1 MIQYK
6 ICLLLTI
13 EIALSSDLLLLKCQN
28 KQYECLPT
36 IAGLGGGQEG
46 PSLKSRDG
54 GKSIKI
60 SKLPLRE
67 RLKFITP
74 LAVRVT

>member
-13 EIALSSDLLLLKCQN
+13 EIALGSDLLLLKCQN

-36 IAGLGGGQEG
+36 IAG
-46 PSLKSRDG
+46 
-54 GKSIKI
+54 
-60 SKLPLRE
+60 
-67 RLKFITP
+67 
-74 LAVRVT
+74 